1 MRLDELEHWLTTSAA
16 AKRLGRSRQGAINL
30 ALDGRVRAVQ
40 IGAKAEDVTKPSWAF
55 DPASIEAFVQQE
67 QQRGAWWS

>member
-16 AKRLGRSRQGAINL
+16 AKRLDRSRQGAINL

-40 IGAKAEDVTKPSWAF
+40 IGAKAEDVSKPAWAF
-55 DPASIEAFVQQE
+55 DPESVKEFVAKE
-67 QQRGAWWS
+67 QKRGAWWS